1 MLFIS
6 CLIAFLMVATTY
18 AGAPATSKVSA
29 SLKEQSIGI
38 EGLNLNVAIPYNIKD
53 YVVGIRYKIKESLI
67 GDGALDS
74 LFVKKTFDIADGK
87 AAVVSDF
94 AISDNTVSL
103 SADWTGPDD
112 SLTVSASGNSVDKLT
127 NVGFSKIMDVLEDK
141 KLKFSATY
149 DLLKQ
154 KYQTT
159 TALTAD
165 ALKLT
170 VGYGGADPKISLEY
184 EIDAKNSVTPSV
196 TGAGVAADVTY
207 TRKWEGGSLA
217 STIDSNKNLGL
228 TWKDAGVSGKWTTT
242 ANIPLEDRAA
252 TSVSLSRDWDM

>member
-1 MLFIS
+1 MFTQ
-6 CLIAFLMVATTY
+6 CLIAFVMVACVY
-18 AGAPATSKVSA
+18 AGAPANSKVSA
-29 SLKEQSIGI
+29 SLKEQSIGL
-38 EGLNLNVAIPYNIKD
+38 EGLNLNVAIPFNIQD

-67 GDGALDS
+67 GEGALDS
-74 LFVKKTFDIADGK
+74 LFVKKTFDVAEGK
-87 AAVVSDF
+87 ASVVSDF
-94 AISDNTVSL
+94 TISDNTVSL
-103 SADWTGPDD
+103 SADWTGSDD

-127 NVGFSKIMDVLEDK
+127 NVGFSKVLDILEDK

-159 TALTAD
+159 TAVTAD

-184 EIDAKNSVTPSV
+184 EIDSENSITPSV
-196 TGAGVAADVTY
+196 TGAGVSADVTY
-207 TRKWEGGSLA
+207 TRKWTGGSLA

-242 ANIPLEDRAA
+242 ANIPLENRAA
-252 TSVSLSRDWDM
+252 TSVSLSRDWDI